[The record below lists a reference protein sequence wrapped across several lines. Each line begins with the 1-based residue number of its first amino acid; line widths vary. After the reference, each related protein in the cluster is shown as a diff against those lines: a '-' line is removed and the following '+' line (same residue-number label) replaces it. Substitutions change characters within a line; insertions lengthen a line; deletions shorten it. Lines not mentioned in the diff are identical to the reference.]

1 MSTNSKR
8 MLLTLAIM
16 LALGA
21 GMYMYLPGADS
32 KNEKRLSG
40 VIGLL
45 VGYAAGR
52 MIAERVIIGDSPVN
66 AAAPAAEG
74 AAQ

>member
-52 MIAERVIIGDSPVN
+52 MIADRVISDPPVD
-66 AAAPAAEG
+66 AAMPAAEG
-74 AAQ
+74 HAQ

>member
-52 MIAERVIIGDSPVN
+52 MIAERVISDSPVN
-66 AAAPAAEG
+66 DVPHAAEG
-74 AAQ
+74 NEQ

>member
-52 MIAERVIIGDSPVN
+52 MIAERVIGDSPVN
-66 AAAPAAEG
+66 AATPAAEG